1 MKLTR
6 KCILC
11 KRPIN
16 LVTEF
21 PDIIC
26 PPSPSKMQF
35 AHISCY
41 KAKLMGQ
48 RRGAL
53 TSGQADELIS
63 SLAPATRACIS
74 QVLSPKPASARP
86 SPVRGV
92 STNPRRQ
99 LTDWLL
105 KAYDVSS
112 IPVRFYQKL
121 AAVYDGSY
129 TGLAQPVPAEHLLDM
144 WQQKKQYLDKVAAQ
158 NAQKGK
164 RMDVAQRLNYDLA
177 ILLVRYKDYLAWKQ
191 KQENAAQQSSPPE
204 EKVKYQNL
212 SRACNSGAKAS
223 PVSIEDILDEI

>member
-1 MKLTR
+1 MHLAGAQPKAGVR
-6 KCILC
+6 
-11 KRPIN
+11 
-16 LVTEF
+16 
-21 PDIIC
+21 
-26 PPSPSKMQF
+26 
-35 AHISCY
+35 
-41 KAKLMGQ
+41 KAKPCAGRQ
-48 RRGAL
+48 HQSTPPTHR
-53 TSGQADELIS
+53 
-63 SLAPATRACIS
+63 LAS
-74 QVLSPKPASARP
+74 
-86 SPVRGV
+86 
-92 STNPRRQ
+92 
-99 LTDWLL
+99 

-158 NAQKGK
+158 NEQKGK

-212 SRACNSGAKAS
+212 SRACNSGTKAY

>member
-26 PPSPSKMQF
+26 PPSPSKVQF

-63 SLAPATRACIS
+63 SLAPVTRACVS
-74 QVLSPKPASARP
+74 QVLSPKPASARS

-191 KQENAAQQSSPPE
+191 KQENAAQQSPPPE
-204 EKVKYQNL
+204 EKVEYQNL